1 MAKITKPLTNT
12 EVKQAKPKDKVYT
25 LSDGDGL
32 QLRIKPNGTNL
43 GYLTTEDRTQKNA
56 PALAL
61 VHSQNYHLPKHEA
74 NEKKLENY

>member
-1 MAKITKPLTNT
+1 MVTDFNYASSQMAL
-12 EVKQAKPKDKVYT
+12 
-25 LSDGDGL
+25 
-32 QLRIKPNGTNL
+32 NL